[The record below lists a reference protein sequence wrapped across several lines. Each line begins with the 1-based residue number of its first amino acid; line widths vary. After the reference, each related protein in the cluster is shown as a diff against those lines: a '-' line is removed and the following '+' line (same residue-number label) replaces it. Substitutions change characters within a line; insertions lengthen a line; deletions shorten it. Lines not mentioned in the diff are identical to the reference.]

1 MRTLA
6 ALPVLAATILAVEV
20 LAAPVLAQPLQ
31 RSISID
37 LARDQVSL
45 TSGFSGTEVLLYG
58 AVDQKSDIVAYVSSI
73 EPAPQT
79 VIRKDRVFG
88 IWVNR
93 GSATFTS
100 VPVLHTV
107 VSTRPLAD
115 IAPEQVW
122 RNNRVSFAG
131 LDIEPNDPALAPYRQ
146 GLVAAKIRQGLYAID
161 EKGVSYPD
169 GRLFRASL
177 HFPATL
183 PPGRYT
189 VTVLQLREGRIIDA
203 AVRPLVVNKV
213 GLGAWISKLAQDNG
227 LIYGLFAVF
236 VAATAGLVAGY
247 VFRRH

>member
-1 MRTLA
+1 MKA
-6 ALPVLAATILAVEV
+6 ALFGVLLGLLLALGLAWPAT
-20 LAAPVLAQPLQ
+20 AQPLQ
-31 RSISID
+31 RSINVDLTRDHVSI
-37 LARDQVSL
+37 

-58 AVDQKSDIVAYVSSI
+58 AVDQKSDIVAYVSSA
-73 EPAPQT
+73 EPGPQT
-79 VIRKDRVFG
+79 VIHKERVFG

-100 VPVLHTV
+100 APILHTV
-107 VSTRPLAD
+107 VSTRPLSD

-122 RNNRVSFAG
+122 RHNRVSFAG
-131 LDIEPNDPALAPYRQ
+131 LDIEPNDPALAPYRD
-146 GLVAAKIRQGLYAID
+146 GLIVAKIRQGLYAID
-161 EKGVSYPD
+161 EKGVTYPD

-203 AVRPLVVNKV
+203 AVRPLIVNKV
-213 GLGAWISKLAQDNG
+213 GLGAWISELARDNG
-227 LIYGLFAVF
+227 LIYGLFAVL